1 MGTIRFADC
10 NCTVERHR
18 YQNGRVALQLITHD
32 DGFPEPVA
40 TATVNVPDCDLADDE
55 VIIKDYSE
63 NRGILDI
70 LIGAGIVYPPERY
83 ARLNHVEVPI
93 CRLVQSGA

>member
-18 YQNGRVALQLITHD
+18 YQNGRVALQLVTHD

-40 TATVNVPDCDLADDE
+40 TATVNIPEWDLEADE

-63 NRGILDI
+63 NQGILDA
-70 LIGAGIVYPPERY
+70 LIGARVVHPPERRGQFNY
-83 ARLNHVEVPI
+83 TPVAI
-93 CRLVQSGA
+93 CRLVQPGT